1 MKRIIITVML
11 VLVLTAASGGSALA
25 EGPSDAAYNA
35 PAKGHQG
42 VPGKGLGHEMGQ
54 GKGHLIHGQ
63 GAGGQGPGGQGP
75 PGGQGAGNETDVE
88 EEGQVE

>member
-1 MKRIIITVML
+1 MGQGKGHLIHGQGAGIP
-11 VLVLTAASGGSALA
+11 AN
-25 EGPSDAAYNA
+25 GPSDAAYNA

-63 GAGGQGPGGQGP
+63 GAGGQGPGGQG
-75 PGGQGAGNETDVE
+75 AGNETDVE

>member
-1 MKRIIITVML
+1 MKRIIMTVML
-11 VLVLTAASGGSALA
+11 VLALAVALGGSALA

-42 VPGKGLGHEMGQ
+42 VPGKGLGHEIGQ

-63 GAGGQGPGGQGP
+63 GAGGQGAGGQGV
-75 PGGQGAGNETDVE
+75 GRQGAGNETDVE